1 MKYAFISGASSGLA
15 KAAIQKLTENNY
27 IVFCADIV
35 YNENKVE
42 NNIHYIKMDI
52 TKNEDIDSA
61 YDYVKSITDKV
72 DIISNFAGIV
82 TLGSLVE
89 LPENSLDKIIN
100 INLIG
105 TYKINNKFFPLVK
118 NAKGRIINISSEYGK
133 ICGIP
138 FHGYYGIS
146 KHAIEV
152 YNDSLRRELL
162 SSGVKVICIRPGAFK
177 TKMQAGITKQFDEM
191 VNDTKMYK
199 EPLLK
204 MQKIMT
210 IELNKAK
217 STEIFASKYIKI
229 VLSKRPK
236 KYYNVCNSIKM
247 KMLSALPS
255 GMQDWIFYKF
265 LKTKNK
271 NWLSKIRYRRN
282 LWYIP

>member
-118 NAKGRIINISSEYGK
+118 NAKGRIINI
-133 ICGIP
+133 IP
-138 FHGYYGIS
+138 
-146 KHAIEV
+146 
-152 YNDSLRRELL
+152 
-162 SSGVKVICIRPGAFK
+162 
-177 TKMQAGITKQFDEM
+177 
-191 VNDTKMYK
+191 
-199 EPLLK
+199 
-204 MQKIMT
+204 
-210 IELNKAK
+210 
-217 STEIFASKYIKI
+217 
-229 VLSKRPK
+229 
-236 KYYNVCNSIKM
+236 
-247 KMLSALPS
+247 
-255 GMQDWIFYKF
+255 
-265 LKTKNK
+265 
-271 NWLSKIRYRRN
+271 
-282 LWYIP
+282 